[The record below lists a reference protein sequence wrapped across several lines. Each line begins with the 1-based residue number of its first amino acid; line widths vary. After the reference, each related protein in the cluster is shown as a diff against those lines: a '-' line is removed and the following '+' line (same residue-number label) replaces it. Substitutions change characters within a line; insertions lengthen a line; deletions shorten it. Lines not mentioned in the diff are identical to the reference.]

1 MNTGYIFIKHNRG
14 GIISITK
21 DAICTHLLSKGIL
34 LLGFWHLCFFTNHK
48 IKTLFVM
55 FLYSMPNQYR
65 VTELEGKRKKY
76 LNYHL
81 FNKCSTINCLV
92 VNKINTA

>member
-1 MNTGYIFIKHNRG
+1 MSWGLPLPIFLLILNTFLQEKKMNTGYIFIKHSGG

-21 DAICTHLLSKGIL
+21 DAVCTHLLSKGIL
-34 LLGFWHLCFFTNHK
+34 LLGIWHLCFFTNHK

-65 VTELEGKRKKY
+65 VTELEGKRK
-76 LNYHL
+76 N
-81 FNKCSTINCLV
+81 I
-92 VNKINTA
+92 